1 MKYAELFVH
10 LTSQSIR
17 LQLHVQYSRMYVQST
32 CIMDTQEGNKIIY
45 SNYMCIVQY
54 DL

>member
-32 CIMDTQEGNKIIY
+32 CIMDTQEGNKIYLELYVY
-45 SNYMCIVQY
+45 STV
-54 DL
+54 